1 MHQDTPTL
9 FTNVKVLDGT
19 GALPFDGEVLIEGSH
34 IAAVGRPGAAR
45 RPSNARIVDGRGGTL
60 MPTLCDAHTHFT
72 WNNGTSLDAL
82 ADMGVEEHTLLSA
95 RSAKTYLDFGYT
107 MCVGA
112 ACAKQRIDVVIRD
125 AINAGDLPGPR
136 YLANGKEIAS
146 TGGALVAASAT
157 SSTVSMRCARRSA
170 C

>member
-1 MHQDTPTL
+1 
-9 FTNVKVLDGT
+9 
-19 GALPFDGEVLIEGSH
+19 
-34 IAAVGRPGAAR
+34 
-45 RPSNARIVDGRGGTL
+45 
-60 MPTLCDAHTHFT
+60 MPALCDAHTHFS

-112 ACAKQRIDVVIRD
+112 RRAKQRLDVVIRD

-146 TGGALVAASAT
+146 TGGALVARHQQLRR
-157 SSTVSMRCARRSA
+157 RCR
-170 C
+170 